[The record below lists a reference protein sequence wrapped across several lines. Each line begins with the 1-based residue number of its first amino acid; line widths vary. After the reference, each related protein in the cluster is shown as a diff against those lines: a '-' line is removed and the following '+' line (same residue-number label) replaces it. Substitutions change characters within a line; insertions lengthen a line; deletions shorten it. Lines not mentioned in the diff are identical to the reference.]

1 MFNLRYEDRL
11 SQWRQFRDR
20 LETSKNPYED
30 LIEFYKDAPIVS
42 IHTDPYDPT
51 VWPNPWELINENQ
64 YDEFC
69 ILLGM
74 AYSLQLCDRFTGVD
88 FEIHIGIDTK
98 KSITY
103 YLLKAG
109 DTVMSIY
116 KNYNNKFP
124 VGFQS
129 QLIHKLGTPN

>member
-11 SQWRQFRDR
+11 SEWRDFRDR
-20 LETSKNPYED
+20 LEVAEDPFTD
-30 LIEFYKDAPIVS
+30 LIEFYRNAPIVS

-51 VWPNPWELINENQ
+51 VWPSPWELINENQ

-69 ILLGM
+69 VLLGM
-74 AYSLQLCDRFTGVD
+74 AYSLQLCDRFTGTT
-88 FEIHIGIDTK
+88 FEIHIGIDSK

-103 YLLKAG
+103 YLLKIG
-109 DTVMSIY
+109 DQLISIY
-116 KNYNNKFP
+116 EKYGKQFP

-129 QLIHKLGTPN
+129 QLIHKLDTPN